1 MFWSHSL
8 RGPVP
13 RITPDSGLI
22 MGLPAVKA
30 HYADIIRR
38 ISPTRY
44 HQIPLVQSTVAQGSF
59 ESCEQWLDGCVE
71 RVGARNSSRPKLA

>member
-1 MFWSHSL
+1 M
-8 RGPVP
+8 RGRVP
-13 RITPDSGLI
+13 RITPDSGLV

-44 HQIPLVQSTVAQGSF
+44 HQISARAVCGSP
-59 ESCEQWLDGCVE
+59 EPTLEACEQWAVVSCVE
-71 RVGARNSSRPKLA
+71 RVALVGTVAAQN